1 MRRKARIA
9 LLFASLLG
17 AGASMAAATLP
28 DDLQDVAALL
38 QPLQRAALQAHAR
51 VWATWDADHR
61 AAFTARADRWD
72 RLPPLERGER
82 RADWQAW
89 RQLPQDEQ
97 ARVRAAAA
105 QYLAMDAA
113 TQHALHAEFDALDLS
128 ERHGWRLGPTLGA
141 DYPRLQP
148 LLAQVPLDEHLD
160 LVRTLRAMT
169 PEDRDRL
176 AVIVQRTP
184 PQAREALRR
193 ELVST
198 SDANRAAWL
207 LQRLER

>member
-1 MRRKARIA
+1 MRRKPRLIVLAC
-9 LLFASLLG
+9 LCVVG
-17 AGASMAAATLP
+17 WAGAQALP

-51 VWATWDADHR
+51 IWSTWTDGER
-61 AAFTARADRWD
+61 AAFAQRAAAWD
-72 RLPPLERGER
+72 RLPVGERGEG

-105 QYLAMDAA
+105 QYAALDAP
-113 TQHALHAEFDALDLS
+113 TRQALHVQFDQLDAS
-128 ERHGWRLGPTLGA
+128 ERRGWRLGPTLGV

-148 LLAQVPLDEHLD
+148 LLAQVPPEDRRD
-160 LVRTLRAMT
+160 LLRTLRAMT
-169 PEDRDRL
+169 PDQRGQL
-176 AVIVQRTP
+176 AVLVQRTP

-207 LQRLER
+207 TLRLER